1 MKLQQLRYVVEIV
14 RHGNHLSAA
23 AGALHTSQPGVSR
36 QIQLLEQ
43 ELGFDI
49 FLRTRNRIIGLTEPG
64 EMVYATARS
73 ICASVSSLQKLKEDM
88 NSGANG
94 VLSVGTTH
102 FQARY
107 VLPRVIQEF
116 VRKYPEVQL
125 ELHQGDPEEIRAMAE
140 SGDVDIAIGT
150 ETAGNFPGLIA
161 LDCFEVKRW
170 IVAQIG
176 HPILQVEE
184 LTLEEIARYPIISY
198 GANYSAS
205 WKVMKVFE
213 DAGLK
218 PKVSM
223 TGIDADACKTY
234 AGLGLGIAI
243 LASIAYDPE
252 KDTAIAPRREAEALL
267 PSSMVQ
273 IVLRPN
279 TYLRPFLLDFISSVS
294 PRLTSAYV
302 RQTVQSFQRKV

>member
-23 AGALHTSQPGVSR
+23 AEALNTSQPGVSR

-49 FLRTRNRIIGLTEPG
+49 FVRTRNRIIGLTEPG

-73 ICASVSSLQKLKEDM
+73 ICASVSSLQQLKEDM
-88 NSGANG
+88 NSGADG

-107 VLPRVIQEF
+107 VLPRVLQEF
-116 VRKYPEVQL
+116 VRKYPDVQV

-150 ETAGNFPGLIA
+150 ETAQDYPGLIT
-161 LDCFEVKRW
+161 LDCFEVKRLV
-170 IVAQIG
+170 VAQKG
-176 HPILQVEE
+176 HPILQAKE

-205 WKVMKVFE
+205 WKVMKVFA

-243 LASIAYDPE
+243 LASMAYDPE
-252 KDTAIAPRREAEALL
+252 RDTAIAPRREAEELF

-294 PRLTSAYV
+294 PRLTSAFV
-302 RQTVQSFQRKV
+302 RQTVQSFQRKI